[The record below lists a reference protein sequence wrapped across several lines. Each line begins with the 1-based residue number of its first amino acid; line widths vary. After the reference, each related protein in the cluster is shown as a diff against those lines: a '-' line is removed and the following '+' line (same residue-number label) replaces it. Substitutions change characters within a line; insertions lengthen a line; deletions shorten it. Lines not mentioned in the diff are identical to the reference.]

1 MQQFAN
7 NRFEFAGRVER
18 NGIGKGLNVMFHT
31 LLICDI
37 THNGKPVADH
47 AWVKCDNVLSEQF
60 SRGDVI
66 RFTATTRKIT
76 KGFRSKKNKVN
87 GKVSKEWTF
96 VDVEV
101 IS

>member
-7 NRFEFAGRVER
+7 KRYVFAGRVER
-18 NGIGKGLNVMFHT
+18 SGVGKGLNVMFPT

-37 THNGKPVADH
+37 THDGKPVTDH
-47 AWVKCDNVLSEQF
+47 AWIKCDNMISDRF

-66 RFTATTRKIT
+66 RFAATTRKIT